1 MPGGSWRNG
10 ESARRCR
17 PGGRETTSERKRAWP
32 GRARARPSLNTGVDA
47 TRCRL
52 GSDPRTWRGSG
63 RRPSVGTTR
72 ADHDRGRKSAGKA
85 EEEAG
90 SAEPMAGTAGFEVGC
105 DSNQTARSLLNS
117 RCGAARDSTGQRR
130 PRGIR

>member
-1 MPGGSWRNG
+1 M
-10 ESARRCR
+10 SA
-17 PGGRETTSERKRAWP
+17 GGRETTLERKRAGL

-52 GSDPRTWRGSG
+52 GSDPGTWRSSG
-63 RRPSVGTTR
+63 RRPSASTTR
-72 ADHDRGRKSAGKA
+72 ADHDRGRKSAGTAK
-85 EEEAG
+85 EEAR
-90 SAEPMAGTAGFEVGC
+90 SAKPVAGTAGFEVGR

-130 PRGIR
+130 LRGIR